1 MIRILPPAVA
11 DKIAAGEVVERPASV
26 VKELVEN
33 AIDARAKRIRV
44 DVQEAGK
51 RLIRVTDDG
60 SGIPADEAALAFHRY
75 STSKIATA
83 EDLEHITTLGFRGEA
98 LASIAAVARVSLLT
112 GTDRDQPGVLV
123 RVEGGRVLGVE
134 PRAGRRGTVVTVEN
148 LFYNTPARWRF
159 LKSDAT
165 EMAHI
170 TRLVSA
176 YALAYP
182 EISFAL
188 YAGSKRRFHSPG
200 SGKLHEAIIATWG
213 LETAQAMHPVE
224 LDWAGIR
231 VHGYIGGRSL
241 SRADRGQLLLFVNR
255 RWVQHALLARAVENA
270 YKGLLPSGKHP
281 VAVLNIELDP
291 AVVDVNVHPA
301 KREVRFH
308 RLRDVLEAV
317 ERAVRG
323 ALAQEV
329 PTPIRAPVVPTV
341 PGAPPRGRRPSRA
354 MVRLALEAQ
363 RPPETPEE
371 KTGLSTEAGLP
382 PLRVVGQVRQ
392 TYIVAE
398 GPDGMYLIDQHV
410 AHERVLYEELQNQ
423 PSQIA
428 SQGLLEPLT
437 IELSPDQATVWEE
450 YQSVF
455 NTLGFVLEPFGEK
468 TILVRAVPAMLAGGD
483 VAACVLE
490 ILGELEEG
498 PADAREHRTRASL
511 ACHSAVKA
519 GQTLSMQEMR
529 ELVRQLEQTAEP
541 RRCPHGRPIFVHLS
555 WAWLEKQ
562 LGRSCHWDYTR
573 SGRI

>member
-1 MIRILPPAVA
+1 VIRILPPEVA

-33 AIDARAKRIRV
+33 AIDAGATRIRV

-51 RLIRVTDDG
+51 RFIRVTDDG

-83 EDLEHITTLGFRGEA
+83 GDLERITTLGFRGEA

-188 YAGSKRRFHSPG
+188 YAGSKRRLHSPG

-213 LETAQAMHPVE
+213 LETAKAMHPVE

-231 VHGYIGGRSL
+231 VHGYIGSRRL
-241 SRADRGQLLLFVNR
+241 SRADRSQLLLFVNR
-255 RWVQHALLARAVENA
+255 RWVQHALLAQAVENA
-270 YKGLLPSGKHP
+270 YKGLLPSGRHP
-281 VAVLNIELDP
+281 VVVLNIELRP
-291 AVVDVNVHPA
+291 GEVDVNVHPT
-301 KREVRFH
+301 KREVRFR

-323 ALAQEV
+323 ALTQEA

-341 PGAPPRGRRPSRA
+341 PGAPLRKRRPSRE

-363 RPPETPEE
+363 RPLETPEE
-371 KTGLSTEAGLP
+371 QAGLSIEAGLP

-398 GPDGMYLIDQHV
+398 GADGIYLIDQHV

-423 PSQIA
+423 ASQVA

-450 YQSVF
+450 HQSVF
-455 NTLGFVLEPFGEK
+455 NTLGFALEPFGEN
-468 TILVRAVPAMLAGGD
+468 TILVRAVPGMLVGGD

-490 ILGELEEG
+490 ILEELREG
-498 PADAREHRTRASL
+498 PANTREHRTRASL
-511 ACHSAVKA
+511 ACHSAVRA
-519 GQTLSMQEMR
+519 GQTLSMEEMR

-562 LGRSCHWDYTR
+562 LGRS
-573 SGRI
+573 